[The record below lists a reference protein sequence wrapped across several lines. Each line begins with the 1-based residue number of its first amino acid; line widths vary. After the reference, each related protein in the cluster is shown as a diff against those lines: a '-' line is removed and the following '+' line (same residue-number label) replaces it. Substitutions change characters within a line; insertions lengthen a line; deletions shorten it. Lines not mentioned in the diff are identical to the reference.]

1 MNKFIP
7 IRHLTPRKLFL
18 VAYDM
23 AASVVAPILSLYLLY
38 ENAIPGRYIAQFK
51 STWFIFVILSA
62 ICFSLSGF
70 YSQMW
75 PFARGS
81 QYLVLVAGTDIQLFL
96 SVLIFQVMKRNYS
109 LAFYIIYWFLL
120 TAAVFSIRYFYRFYH
135 TRRQVR
141 QIRKLQKGKRPIRV
155 MIVGA
160 GRAGTQIIVELKT
173 SQSLRVP
180 ICAVDDN
187 PLIHFYK
194 NNGVPVLGDRN
205 DIVELAES
213 HRIDEIIVAIPSASS
228 ETLRDILAICHKTNC
243 RVRLLPFFSE
253 LSSEEVHLSDVRD
266 IRIEDLLGRDPVV
279 YDMERVSRFI
289 ESKVVLITGGG
300 GSIGSE
306 LAIQIAAFHP
316 ALLILFD
323 ICENSVYDLQQEL
336 LAQFGRRLNLK
347 VLIGSVRDAKRL
359 ASIFSEWRPDVVFH
373 AAAHKHVPLMEIS
386 PGEAVKNN
394 VYGTY
399 NTALM
404 AARYGTSR
412 FVLVSTDKAVNPTN
426 VMGATKRLCEIVVLT
441 LNKLSPRTSFSA
453 VRFGNVLG
461 SSGSVIPLFEKQIKE
476 HRPVTVTH
484 PDVERFFMTIPEA
497 SSLVLQA
504 GAYARGG
511 EIFVLDMGE
520 PVRIDD
526 LARDLIRLSGLVP
539 DVDVPIEYIGLR
551 PGEKMKEELFL
562 SNESIVRTDHEKI
575 NILSQIDDPGL
586 LSREIEVLLRL
597 TSNQEETG
605 LDGFMEQLLSVLEI
619 DAPSIGSLMNI
630 RLPAVPYDSNC
641 ETALAPE
648 EGAATLSAGG
658 N

>member
-1 MNKFIP
+1 MNRIFTF
-7 IRHLTPRKLFL
+7 RHLTPRKLFL
-18 VAYDM
+18 IAYDM

-38 ENAIPGRYIAQFK
+38 ESAIPARYLHQFK
-51 STWFIFVILSA
+51 STWFVFVGLSA
-62 ICFSLSGF
+62 LSFAFSGF

-81 QYLVLVAGTDIQLFL
+81 QYLVIVAGTVIQLFL
-96 SVLIFQVMKRNYS
+96 SVLTLQVMKRNYA

-120 TAAVFSIRYFYRFYH
+120 TAAVFSIRFFYRFYH
-135 TRRQVR
+135 ARRQVR
-141 QIRKLQKGKRPIRV
+141 QIRKREKGRKPIRV

-160 GRAGTQIIVELKT
+160 GQAGTQIIVELKT
-173 SQSLRVP
+173 TQSLRVP
-180 ICAVDDN
+180 ICIVDDN
-187 PLIHFYK
+187 PLIRHYK

-205 DIVELAES
+205 DIVELAEDLA
-213 HRIDEIIVAIPSASS
+213 IDEIIVAIPSASS
-228 ETLRDILAICHKTNC
+228 DTLRDILAICHQTNC
-243 RVRLLPFFSE
+243 RVRLIPFFSE
-253 LSSEEVHLSDVRD
+253 LSSERVHLSDVRD

-279 YDMERVSRFI
+279 YDMDRVSRFI
-289 ESKVVLITGGG
+289 KNKVVLVTGGG

-306 LAIQIAAFHP
+306 LAKQIASFGP

-323 ICENSVYDLQQEL
+323 ICENTVYELQQEL
-336 LAQFGRRLNLK
+336 LARFGKALNLK

-359 ASIFSEWRPDVVFH
+359 ANVFSEWRPDVVFH

-441 LNKLSPRTSFSA
+441 MNKLSPRTSFSA

-520 PVRIDD
+520 SVRIDD
-526 LARDLIRLSGLVP
+526 LARDLIRLSGFVP

-562 SNESIVRTDHEKI
+562 ADESIVRTEHEKI
-575 NILSQIDDPGL
+575 NILSQIEDPDL
-586 LSREIEVLLRL
+586 LTREVNLLLRL
-597 TSNQEETG
+597 TANEDDVG
-605 LDGFMEQLLSVLEI
+605 LDDFIRHLLSVLEY
-619 DAPSIGSLMNI
+619 DPDKTELGLSVP
-630 RLPAVPYDSNC
+630 LPVVPYDSSC
-641 ETALAPE
+641 KIDLPPIDESR
-648 EGAATLSAGG
+648 SASV
-658 N
+658 

>member
-1 MNKFIP
+1 MNKIFL

-18 VAYDM
+18 FAYDM
-23 AASVVAPILSLYLLY
+23 AATVAAPVISLFLLY
-38 ENAIPGRYIAQFK
+38 EGVIPPHYLDQIK
-51 STWFIFVILSA
+51 STWFIFVILSV

-81 QYLVLVAGTDIQLFL
+81 QYLVLVAGTIIQLFL
-96 SVLIFQVMKRNYS
+96 SVLTLQVMKRNYA
-109 LAFYIIYWFLL
+109 LAFYIIDWFLL
-120 TAAVFSIRYFYRFYH
+120 TAAVFTIRFLYRFYH
-135 TRRQVR
+135 ARRQVR
-141 QIRKLQKGKRPIRV
+141 QIRRQHKGLRPIRV

-160 GRAGTQIIVELKT
+160 GQAGTQIIVELKST
-173 SQSLRVP
+173 QSLRIP
-180 ICAVDDN
+180 ILLIDDN
-187 PLIHFYK
+187 PLILYYK
-194 NNGVPVLGDRN
+194 NNGVPVLGNRH
-205 DIVELAES
+205 DIVTLAEQ
-213 HRIDEIIVAIPSASS
+213 HDIDEIIVAIPSASS
-228 ETLRDILAICHKTNC
+228 DTLRDILGICHQTRC

-253 LSSEEVHLSDVRD
+253 LSSEQAHLSDIRD

-279 YDMERVSRFI
+279 YDMDRVSYFI
-289 ESKVVLITGGG
+289 KNKVILITGGG

-306 LAIQIAAFHP
+306 LATQIAAFSP
-316 ALLILFD
+316 GLLILFD
-323 ICENSVYDLQQEL
+323 ICENSVYNLQQDL
-336 LAQFGRRLNLK
+336 IARYGKTLNLK
-347 VLIGSVRDAKRL
+347 VLIGSVRDARRL
-359 ASIFSEWRPDVVFH
+359 ANVFSEWRPDVVFH

-441 LNKLSPRTSFSA
+441 MNKLSPRTSFSA

-461 SSGSVIPLFEKQIKE
+461 SNGSVIPLFEKQIRE

-511 EIFVLDMGE
+511 EIFVLDMGD

-526 LARDLIRLSGLVP
+526 LARDLIRLSGYVP
-539 DVDVPIEYIGLR
+539 GVDVPIEYVGLR

-562 SNESIVRTDHEKI
+562 KDESIVRTAHDKI

-586 LSREIEVLLRL
+586 LAREIGQLLRL
-597 TSNQEETG
+597 TANGDETG
-605 LDGFMEQLLSVLEI
+605 LSDFMAQLLAVLE
-619 DAPSIGSLMNI
+619 DDPGERTGGAVS
-630 RLPAVPYDSNC
+630 RLPVVPYDSTC
-641 ETALAPE
+641 EIELPPVE
-648 EGAATLSAGG
+648 DRF
-658 N
+658 